1 MRDFAPL
8 HQLADLLD
16 LHLGVA
22 TRKAILE
29 GNEKLTQK
37 TDDVAWSNWVT
48 GVGSRLRQVSS
59 DRPNQDILLNVWS
72 RLSSIKDS
80 PSDSR

>member
-1 MRDFAPL
+1 MRDFEPL

-22 TRKAILE
+22 TRKTILE